1 MKVEKIDFETVLVE
15 ATKLPMVKINRENF
29 LRKEFQGRYKNEV
42 VEMAI
47 QHCPAYTGIKVE
59 EINEIV
65 SKNFDER
72 HDLSYCKEG
81 GNSTWSKNDK
91 RNLF

>member
-29 LRKEFQGRYKNEV
+29 LKKEFQGRYKNEV

-47 QHCPAYTGIKVE
+47 
-59 EINEIV
+59 
-65 SKNFDER
+65 
-72 HDLSYCKEG
+72 
-81 GNSTWSKNDK
+81 
-91 RNLF
+91 